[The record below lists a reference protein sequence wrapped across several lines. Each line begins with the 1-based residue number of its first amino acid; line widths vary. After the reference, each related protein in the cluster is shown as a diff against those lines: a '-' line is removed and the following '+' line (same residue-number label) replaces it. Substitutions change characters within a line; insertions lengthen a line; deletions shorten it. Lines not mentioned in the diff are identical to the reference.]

1 MQLNYDKKNN
11 LLFYL
16 FLIHLISHF
25 LPFERISLSPD
36 NYSILSQGKNG
47 IQNFF
52 LFPNRPLSYIFI
64 EIQNIFIFNNNILD
78 LLLIFFSSF
87 LTIYLSFEL
96 LRFFFDKKS
105 SFIII
110 IIYSLLFNK
119 LEIFHS
125 SIMVY
130 INLTSSL
137 YLLSLIIFI
146 SHLKIIIIYTY

>member
-52 LFPNRPLSYIFI
+52 P
-64 EIQNIFIFNNNILD
+64 
-78 LLLIFFSSF
+78 
-87 LTIYLSFEL
+87 
-96 LRFFFDKKS
+96 
-105 SFIII
+105 
-110 IIYSLLFNK
+110 
-119 LEIFHS
+119 
-125 SIMVY
+125 
-130 INLTSSL
+130 
-137 YLLSLIIFI
+137 I
-146 SHLKIIIIYTY
+146 S